1 MHNTRAIFPFS
12 LLTLCYGTVG
22 ILVVAYIGLI
32 AIVMS
37 SAVLTVEFSQSVK
50 NDIAAVARLEGQYL
64 ADVAQITTTNYADEG
79 YAKPL
84 RKEFVRAESVT
95 VLR

>member
-1 MHNTRAIFPFS
+1 M
-12 LLTLCYGTVG
+12 LCYGIVG
-22 ILVVAYIGLI
+22 VLVVAYIGLI

-50 NDIAAVARLEGQYL
+50 NDTAAVATLEQHYL
-64 ADVAQITTTNYADEG
+64 ASVARIAGTNYANEG

-84 RKEFVRAESVT
+84 KTAFVTTENVT
-95 VLR
+95 ALR